1 MAGPSQT
8 GIVDIH
14 VHLNDEPGYLDGLV
28 ETARRLGFST
38 LCLSGTGAYH
48 HHLEDD
54 DVLQA
59 ARQHPDLIAPL
70 AFMKHDEWNPKTVE
84 AKRAEGFVGLKTID
98 PSRDYDDESYFPLY
112 EAAEALRL
120 PILFH
125 TGIKARFPV
134 DKPTIGRTRQMRP
147 VTLDAIARRFPE
159 LDLIGAHMG
168 PPWYD
173 EALMVSRVNPNV
185 YMEFSSGSGWQVKGM
200 TPDWFKRALWW
211 DGAWRKVVFASDVH
225 YSRLEWAVDVYR
237 DVLDGAGVSDSDC
250 EAVWNGT
257 LGGIL
262 MKLKGAD
269 AR

>member
-1 MAGPSQT
+1 MSGAN

-14 VHLNDEPGYLDGLV
+14 VHLNDEPGYLDALV
-28 ETARRLGFST
+28 MTATDLGFET

-54 DVLQA
+54 DVLEA
-59 ARQHPDLIAPL
+59 AAKHPDLITPL
-70 AFMKHDEWNPKTVE
+70 AFLKHDEWTVKTVE

-98 PSRDYDDESYFPLY
+98 PAKDYDDESYFGLY
-112 EAAEALRL
+112 EAAAGLGM

-134 DKPTIGRTRQMRP
+134 DEPTIGRTKQMRP
-147 VTLDAIARRFPE
+147 ITLDAIARRFPT
-159 LDLIGAHMG
+159 LNLIGAHIG

-185 YMEFSSGSGWQVKGM
+185 YVEFSSGSGWRKKGM
-200 TPDWFKRALWW
+200 TPEWFRQHLWW

-225 YSRLEWAVDVYR
+225 FSRLAWAVDVYR
-237 DVLDGAGVSDSDC
+237 EILDGVGLSPEDR
-250 EAVWNGT
+250 EAVWHGT
-257 LGGIL
+257 LNGIL
-262 MKLKGAD
+262 SKVASPRGA
-269 AR
+269 